1 MPPANNPVEFLEHG
15 IFLIMD
21 WEDQDLRQ
29 ILYGYEVMNF
39 SDDQIKVLVYN
50 LLCAVH
56 FLDTANVMHRDIKP
70 SNLLVTQQCCVKIC
84 DFGLARCVP

>member
-1 MPPANNPVEFLEHG
+1 MEHG

-56 FLDTANVMHRDIKP
+56 FLDTANVMHRDLKP
-70 SNLLVTQQCCVKIC
+70 SNLLVTQ
-84 DFGLARCVP
+84 